1 MDVSIPLF
9 GVYLFVMVLAS
20 VVRPHWLMGAWAI
33 TVFLFPTT
41 RTLVGPAPIY
51 WFDLATVAVL
61 SVLFYKR
68 RFQWPPG
75 MPQWHWWLVGYAA
88 LFGLVWPAVR
98 YAPSAELVYV
108 WLHTSLAWMA
118 FPIGVLVAFS
128 PYGERYR
135 SSLAGGLLVALVGLA
150 VLAVV
155 QKGDPQGALAV
166 NQIYRGDMGGLW
178 TESTYGGMRY
188 SARPNGPYGAATSF
202 AGVACIVALEIALL
216 RGLESKIWGWSG
228 VALASVVTLLTLTR
242 HVLVAAAVGVVVVVL
257 TSSARQSLKALVL
270 GSVVTSVFVAVG
282 LGMGWQDR
290 FDRTSGGV
298 LTDLSITARVVE
310 GPLRLAALIAAEPL
324 VVVTGVGLDVQK
336 IASTG
341 VDVGIADSGF
351 VSNGFVL
358 PLYYLGI
365 GGFVLTV
372 GFWIWVY
379 RTAGWSK
386 SSRSGVL
393 RGLVVAATVLVAS
406 DNYSFLDES
415 AVAGLFLF
423 AGCLVGQEYR
433 RQSVRTHLSL
443 QPRPSLSSPAR
454 RLATT

>member
-1 MDVSIPLF
+1 MF
-9 GVYLFVMVLAS
+9 GIYLLTMAMAS
-20 VVRPHWLMGAWAI
+20 VVRPHWVVGVWAI

-51 WFDLATVAVL
+51 WFDLATIVVLAVL
-61 SVLFYKR
+61 YSKR
-68 RFQWPPG
+68 RFLWPSG
-75 MPQWHWWLVGYAA
+75 MTQWHWWFVGYAA
-88 LFGLVWPAVR
+88 FFGLVWPAVR
-98 YAPSAELVYV
+98 YTPSAELVYV

-128 PYGERYR
+128 PYSQRYC
-135 SSLAGGLLVALVGLA
+135 SSLAGGLLVALVGMAALA
-150 VLAVV
+150 VI
-155 QKGDPQGALAV
+155 QKGDPQGALLV
-166 NQIYRGDMGGLW
+166 NEIYRGDMDGLW
-178 TESTYGGMRY
+178 TDSMFGGMRY

-202 AGVACIVALEIALL
+202 AGVACIVALAIASL
-216 RGLESKIWGWSG
+216 RGLESKRWWWSG
-228 VALASVVTLLTLTR
+228 AALAGVVTLLTLTR

-270 GSVVTSVFVAVG
+270 GSVVASVFIAVG

-341 VDVGIADSGF
+341 IDVGIADSGF

-365 GGFVLTV
+365 GGFVLTI

-386 SSRSGVL
+386 SSRGGVL
-393 RGLVVAATVLVAS
+393 RGLVVAAAVLIAS

-415 AVAGLFLF
+415 AVAGLFVF

-433 RQSVRTHLSL
+433 RQSVRDHLVL
-443 QPRPSLSSPAR
+443 QSRSSLSPPAVR
-454 RLATT
+454 RATT